1 MPKPVT
7 RSYATAIHES
17 GHALMAIA
25 YRWPGDRISIRANAT
40 HAGICHFRMR
50 PCAPA
55 VEIVSFYLAGL
66 VAERFVV
73 PDASV
78 ETADTDMR
86 RVLPHLP
93 ALNVG
98 LEDLVRKIRYQLA
111 SRWPEID
118 RLAEALNKAGELAQ
132 GEILRAIRT
141 PIAWIQV

>member
-1 MPKPVT
+1 MPKPT
-7 RSYATAIHES
+7 PSFATAIHES

-25 YRWPGDRISIRANAT
+25 FRWPVERVSIRTTAK
-40 HAGICHFRMR
+40 HAGICEFKMR
-50 PCAPA
+50 PGAPA
-55 VEIVSFYLAGL
+55 TEIVSVYLAGL
-66 VAERFVV
+66 IAERFVV

-86 RVLPHLP
+86 QVLPHLP

-111 SRWPEID
+111 SRWPEVD
-118 RLAEALNKAGELAQ
+118 RLAEALDRCGELDG
-132 GEILRAIRT
+132 GEVLRAIRT